1 MEFSWM
7 LIVVIG
13 LNNLTSRVE
22 IPFRFSY
29 TCEKAK
35 GDILEKPLGFFIN
48 DERQDYRIL
57 SVECIKRN

>member
-1 MEFSWM
+1 M
-7 LIVVIG
+7 LIVIIG
-13 LNNLTSRVE
+13 LNDLTSRVE

-48 DERQDYRIL
+48 DQKQNYQIL
-57 SVECIKRN
+57 SVECIKQ